1 MTKEY
6 TATQAV
12 RDVCFE
18 MEAGEKLLGYEL
30 YNRVLAKMHLN
41 GNRKRPL
48 DSTIL
53 RTVRAVGTLYG
64 VKAIKQGESVYMKD
78 RLL

>member
-1 MTKEY
+1 MAREY
-6 TATQAV
+6 SASQAV
-12 RDVCFE
+12 RDVCLE
-18 MEAGEKLLGYEL
+18 MSAGEKLIGYEL
-30 YNRVLAKMHLN
+30 YNRVLAKMHAR

-53 RTVRAVGTLYG
+53 RIVRAEGELYG
-64 VKAIKQGESVYMKD
+64 VKAEKQGKSLYVKD

>member
-1 MTKEY
+1 MADTY

-12 RDVCFE
+12 KDVCFE
-18 MEAGEKLLGYEL
+18 MQTGEKLLGYEL

-41 GNRKRPL
+41 GNRSRPL

-64 VKAIKQGESVYMKD
+64 VKAISSGKSVYTKD

>member
-12 RDVCFE
+12 KDVCFE
-18 MEAGEKLLGYEL
+18 MQAGEKLLGYEL

-41 GNRKRPL
+41 GNRSRPL

-64 VKAIKQGESVYMKD
+64 VKAISSGKSVYIKD

>member
-1 MTKEY
+1 MREY
-6 TATQAV
+6 SASQAV

-18 MEAGEKLLGYEL
+18 MEAGDKLLGYEL
-30 YNRVLAKMHLN
+30 YNRVLAKMHTN

-53 RTVRAVGTLYG
+53 RIVRAEGKYYG
-64 VKAIKQGESVYMKD
+64 VKAIKQGESVYIKD
-78 RLL
+78 REI